1 MGTFAESRLKFRNEN
16 MSKSILKRSL
26 VTEDGNFKN
35 DIEIK
40 DVHGEPNEQ
49 FYKWEFIFGLI
60 DSGLY
65 KRDLIGTEIYF
76 PKGNKNSQHIKIDA
90 VIFDDNDWLTLYQE
104 YRVNKNQ
111 DALNELRKKA
121 VVMIEFKRE
130 NDKTIDQVFNSQLKA
145 TIKESDSRFALGV
158 YYNEGRLYLFK
169 KDQTG
174 IITRYDNSKNF
185 LNSQRILEQYQLEL
199 TDPYYMIPSFDEL
212 DKKVNGVNLEKKNLK
227 IEDLDIVDKISDEN
241 LRKSLNNILR
251 QLTEDSLFNEEGYM
265 LLIQLLAVKIFDEH
279 ESDKYGQ
286 VLNFHI
292 LPDEEMVG
300 GNISDPKVQLFID
313 RLKSIF
319 KNAKRQYT
327 NILAEEKVIW
337 TNTRHVRVAQTI
349 VKEFQRYAFTK
360 SARGDLYQLVF
371 YNFATRFKKEEN
383 AQFLTP
389 IPIINFLVDM
399 VNPKRS
405 DTICDPCCGIADFLS
420 VSYAN
425 SDLRLNDNNLYGLDN
440 DYNMTVLAQLNM
452 LLNGDGNANIFYA
465 EDKGSIDHK
474 LTTSGN
480 IIALDPNYNL
490 SGKWDA
496 RPDGTELMKY
506 DVILTNPPFGKGR
519 NLDLKKDDDLRVAKF
534 YETYD
539 RYIETNPKDGLDLG
553 VVFLENAVRSIK
565 AGGRFGIVL
574 SNSIA
579 SNKSFE
585 FAREWLLEQI
595 RVVALIDL
603 PANIFAETGVNTTV
617 IIGYKPTDKGRNTI
631 NQLKEDDYGVFVREV
646 KNVGYTKR
654 TASRNVIFESDYKLD
669 AQTFETVIDSETGDN
684 VLNEDFS
691 EIIEEFR
698 EWCMLQEDELR
709 DCFLD

>member
-1 MGTFAESRLKFRNEN
+1 MGTFAESRLKYRNEYR
-16 MSKSILKRSL
+16 SKQILERSL
-26 VTEDGNFKN
+26 VTVDGKFRSNIK
-35 DIEIK
+35 IK
-40 DVHGEPNEQ
+40 DINGNPNEE
-49 FYKWEFIFGLI
+49 FYKWEFVYSLI
-60 DSGLY
+60 DSDLY

-76 PKGNKNSQHIKIDA
+76 PKGNKNSQPIKIDA
-90 VIFDDNDWLTLYQE
+90 VIFDDNDWLTLYQD
-104 YRVNKNQ
+104 YRENKNQ
-111 DALNELRKKA
+111 DALNKLRKKA

-130 NDKTIDQVFNSQLKA
+130 SDKSIDQVFNSQIKA
-145 TIKESDSRFALGV
+145 TIKESDSPFVLGV

-169 KDQTG
+169 KDKEG
-174 IITRYDNSKNF
+174 VITRYDNSKNF
-185 LNSQRILEQYQLEL
+185 ATSQRILEQYQLEL
-199 TDPYYMIPSFDEL
+199 TDPYYMIPSFLEL
-212 DKKVNGVNLEKKNLK
+212 DKKVNGVDVEKKNLK

-241 LRKSLNNILR
+241 LRKSLNRILR

-279 ESDKYGQ
+279 ESEKYGQ
-286 VLNFHI
+286 VLNFHL
-292 LPDEEMVG
+292 LPDEEMVN
-300 GNISDPKVQLFID
+300 GNVSDLKVQGFIN
-313 RLKSIF
+313 RLKGIF
-319 KNAKRQYT
+319 VNAKRQYK
-327 NILAEEKVIW
+327 NILAEEKVVW
-337 TNTRHVRVAQTI
+337 TNTRHVRVTQII
-349 VKEFQRYAFTK
+349 VKEFQRYAFTR
-360 SARGDLYQLVF
+360 SERGDLYQLVF

-389 IPIINFLVDM
+389 IPIINFLVNI

-405 DTICDPCCGIADFLS
+405 ETICDPCCGIADFLS

-452 LLNGDGNANIFYA
+452 LLNGDGNANIFYV

-474 LTTSGN
+474 LTDKGN
-480 IIALDPNYNL
+480 VVALDPNYNH
-490 SGKWDA
+490 SGNWDF
-496 RPDGTELMKY
+496 RPDGTDLMKY

-519 NLDLKKDDDLRVAKF
+519 NLDLKKEEDLRVAKF

-539 RYIETNPKDGLDLG
+539 RYIATNPKDGLDLG

-565 AGGRFGIVL
+565 DGGRFGIVL

-585 FAREWLLEQI
+585 FVREWLLEQVRI
-595 RVVALIDL
+595 VALIDL
-603 PANIFAETGVNTTV
+603 PANIFAETGVNTTI
-617 IIGYKPTDKGRNTI
+617 IIGYKPTNIGRNTI
-631 NQLKEDDYGVFVREV
+631 AQLVEDDYSVFVREI

-654 TASRNVIFESDYKLD
+654 TSSRNVIFENDYKLN
-669 AQTFETVIDSETGDN
+669 AETFETEIDSETGEN
-684 VLNEDFS
+684 ILNEDFTK
-691 EIIEEFR
+691 IIEEFR

>member
-76 PKGNKNSQHIKIDA
+76 PKGNKNSQPIKIDA

-480 IIALDPNYNL
+480 IIALDPNYNH

>member
-1 MGTFAESRLKFRNEN
+1 MGTFAESRLKYRNEN
-16 MSKSILKRSL
+16 TTKQILDRSL
-26 VTEDGNFKN
+26 VTVDGKFKSN
-35 DIEIK
+35 IKIK
-40 DVHGEPNEQ
+40 DTNGNPNEE
-49 FYKWEFIFGLI
+49 FYKWEFIYSLI

-76 PKGNKNSQHIKIDA
+76 PKGNKNSQPIKIDA
-90 VIFDDNDWLTLYQE
+90 VIFDDNDWLTLYQD
-104 YRVNKNQ
+104 YRENKNQ
-111 DALNELRKKA
+111 DALNKLRKKA
-121 VVMIEFKRE
+121 IVMIEFKRE
-130 NDKTIDQVFNSQLKA
+130 SDKTIDQVFNSQIKA
-145 TIKESDSRFALGV
+145 TIKESDSQFVLGV

-169 KDQTG
+169 KDSLG
-174 IITRYDNSKNF
+174 VITRYDNSKNF
-185 LNSQRILEQYQLEL
+185 LTSQRVLEQYQLEL
-199 TDPYYMIPSFDEL
+199 TDPYYMIPSFLEL
-212 DKKVNGVNLEKKNLK
+212 DKKINGVDIEKKNLK

-279 ESDKYGQ
+279 ESEKYGQ
-286 VLNFHI
+286 VLNFHL
-292 LPDEEMVG
+292 LPDEEMIN
-300 GNISDPKVQLFID
+300 GNISNPQVQEFIN
-313 RLKSIF
+313 RLKGIF
-319 KNAKRQYT
+319 VNAKRQYR
-327 NILAEEKVIW
+327 NILAEEKIVW

-349 VKEFQRYAFTK
+349 VKEFQRYAFTR
-360 SARGDLYQLVF
+360 SERGDLYQLVF
-371 YNFATRFKKEEN
+371 YNFATKFKKEEN

-389 IPIINFLVDM
+389 IPIINFLVNI
-399 VNPKRS
+399 VNPKRT

-452 LLNGDGNANIFYA
+452 LLNGDGNANIFYV

-474 LTTSGN
+474 LTDDGRV
-480 IIALDPNYNL
+480 IALDANYHH
-490 SGKWDA
+490 SGKWDV
-496 RPDGTELMKY
+496 RPDGTNLMKY

-519 NLDLKKDDDLRVAKF
+519 NLDLKKEDDLRVAKF

-585 FAREWLLEQI
+585 FVREWLLEHVRI
-595 RVVALIDL
+595 VALIDL
-603 PANIFAETGVNTTV
+603 PSNIFAETGVNTTI
-617 IIGYKPTDKGRNTI
+617 IIGYKPTNTGRNTI
-631 NQLKEDDYGVFVREV
+631 SQLIEDDYAVFVREI

-654 TASRNVIFESDYKLD
+654 TASRNVIFENDYKLN
-669 AQTFETVIDSETGDN
+669 AETFETEIDSETGEII
-684 VLNEDFS
+684 LNEDFT
-691 EIIEEFR
+691 EVIEEFR

-709 DCFLD
+709 ACFLD